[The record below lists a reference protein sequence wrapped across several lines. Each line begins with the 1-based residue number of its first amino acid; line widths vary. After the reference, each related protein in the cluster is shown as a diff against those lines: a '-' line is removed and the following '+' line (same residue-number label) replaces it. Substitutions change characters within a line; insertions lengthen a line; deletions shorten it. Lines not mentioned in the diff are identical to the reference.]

1 VVATITES
9 TSWCRVCRLEELAEG
24 CARGFD
30 TDPVSGDDRAFA
42 VRSGGRVY
50 AYVNSCPHNWRPLEY
65 AKDRFLSG
73 DGVDIVC
80 YAHGAHFDIEDG
92 RCSYGPCLGQ
102 SLRALPVEERE
113 GWIWAV
119 TE

>member
-1 VVATITES
+1 MATIIEPGG
-9 TSWCRVCRLEELAEG
+9 WRRVCRPEELAEG
-24 CARGFD
+24 SARGFD
-30 TDPVSGDDRAFA
+30 PDPDSGDDRAFA
-42 VRSGGRVY
+42 VRRGGRVY

-73 DGVDIVC
+73 DGGEIVC

-102 SLRALPVEERE
+102 SLRALAVEERE
-113 GWIWAV
+113 GWIWAATV
-119 TE
+119 A